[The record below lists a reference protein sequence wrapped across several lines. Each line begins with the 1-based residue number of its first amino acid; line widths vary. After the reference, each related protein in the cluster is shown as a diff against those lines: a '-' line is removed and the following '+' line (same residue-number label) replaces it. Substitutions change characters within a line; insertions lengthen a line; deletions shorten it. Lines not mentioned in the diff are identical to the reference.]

1 MNGQGPHSFFFFFFF
16 LEESFSL
23 VTWVRFQG
31 LFAFPF
37 LLVSQSSCHFFV
49 FLQSSLLRWPTC
61 EESDVDLR
69 NVSRVLPPKPLPSVV
84 SASGFTNTA
93 SGELLNRSM
102 AQA

>member
-1 MNGQGPHSFFFFFFF
+1 MGMAHIPFFFFF

-23 VTWVRFQG
+23 ITSVRFQG
-31 LFAFPF
+31 HCVFPS
-37 LLVSQSSCHFFV
+37 LLVSRSSCYFFV
-49 FLQSSLLRWPTC
+49 FLQSTLFRWPTC

-69 NVSRVLPPKPLPSVV
+69 NVSRVLPPKPLTAVV

-93 SGELLNRSM
+93 SGELLNRLM